1 MHEEDLAI
9 GIDLGG
15 TNTDFG
21 IVDRTGKVLW
31 RGGIKN
37 KKITK
42 KYLLT

>member
-21 IVDRTGKVLW
+21 IVDRTG
-31 RGGIKN
+31 RCFGGVE
-37 KKITK
+37 
-42 KYLLT
+42 